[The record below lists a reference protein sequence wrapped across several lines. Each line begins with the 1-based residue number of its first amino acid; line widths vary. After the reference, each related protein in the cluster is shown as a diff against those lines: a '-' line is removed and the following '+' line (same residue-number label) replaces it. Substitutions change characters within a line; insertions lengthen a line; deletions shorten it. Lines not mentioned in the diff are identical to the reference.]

1 MKGKSLLS
9 LDETATELSVTNATL
24 NRWHHMNWAKA
35 TDYEQVSVPG
45 VGPVSARRWTI
56 SFVEELRGRRD
67 ELLAQDA
74 KLRALR
80 PFFRKYGKAYAQA
93 TFDKTPK
100 PSHPEGPPAI
110 VDAAIDQSGIPVCA
124 KDASVAFLRQSH
136 AHVKRLLKTELEID
150 IKECDLEVS
159 WIQLTSREA
168 FSPFNF
174 GASQAGRRG
183 DRYFVKIM
191 AGVRLDN
198 VCRTQDM
205 LLPIFERNEYEFISK
220 DPEIGD
226 RTGITAYQMLLFT
239 YLHEI
244 SHVAAL
250 WLKANKAHL
259 PESLIIY
266 ETKARRKSDISPE
279 QADKSGHGL
288 NWSAIYRTLTRKT

>member
-80 PFFRKYGKAYAQA
+80 PSFRKYGKAYAKA
-93 TFDKTPK
+93 TFDKTLK
-100 PSHPEGPPAI
+100 PNAPEGPPAI

-136 AHVKRLLKTELEID
+136 AHVKQLLKTELEID
-150 IKECDLEVS
+150 LKDCDLEVS
-159 WIQLTSREA
+159 WIQLTSREE

-174 GASQAGRRG
+174 GASQAGQRG

-191 AGVRLDN
+191 AGVRLVN

-205 LLPIFERNEYEFISK
+205 LLPTFARNEYEFISK

-226 RTGITAYQMLLFT
+226 RTGITAYQMLLCT

-244 SHVAAL
+244 SHLAAL
-250 WLKANKAHL
+250 WLKTNKTYL
-259 PESLIIY
+259 SDSLITH
-266 ETKARRKSDISPE
+266 ETKARRKSSISLE
-279 QADKSGHGL
+279 QAEKSGHGL